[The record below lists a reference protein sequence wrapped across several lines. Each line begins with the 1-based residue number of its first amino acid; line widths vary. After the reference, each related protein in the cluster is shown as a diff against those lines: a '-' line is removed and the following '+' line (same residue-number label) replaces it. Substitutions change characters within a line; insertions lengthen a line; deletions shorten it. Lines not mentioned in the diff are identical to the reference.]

1 MSMSSRAIVLDLKQL
16 RMLSSYAH
24 WIPILSGMHREF
36 MAKNYPGWE
45 WNQIIPVLVKAKIL
59 VTYSKDPEH
68 RALNQ
73 RLCIAREIESV
84 RISLQDGKTKIE
96 VSKG

>member
-1 MSMSSRAIVLDLKQL
+1 MIKKTLVLSVDDLLKL
-16 RMLSSYAH
+16 TSYAH
-24 WIPILSGMHREF
+24 WIPILNGRHQEF
-36 MAKNYPGWE
+36 MTKNYPGWE